1 MTESN
6 FTEQMRQLAEAHDRP
21 VGTQSVAE
29 TIERTVREDMNE
41 AYETAKQRIRDRIA
55 AGDLGAVGYVPLAHT
70 VLSFSP
76 EEYDLSPYR
85 GRARLTMNAEQ
96 RHELEFNRI
105 SGMLYYNYAY
115 DSYLAEDAPSRQVRH
130 CYRELR
136 ARAREDGIVL
146 RLITS
151 VDEGK
156 CNVYIGY
163 HFSLDGG
170 GKGR

>member
-1 MTESN
+1 MKDTS
-6 FTEQMRQLAEAHDRP
+6 FMEQMQQLSEAHHRP
-21 VGTQSVAE
+21 VGTRSVAE
-29 TIERTVREDMNE
+29 EIERTVRADMDA

-55 AGDLGAVGYVPLAHT
+55 GGDLGAVGYVPLAHT

-76 EEYDLSPYR
+76 EEYDLSPYQ

-105 SGMLYYNYAY
+105 TGMLYYNYAY
-115 DSYLAEDAPSRQVRH
+115 DSYFAEDAPSRLVRR

-136 ARAREDGIVL
+136 QRAREDGVAL
-146 RLITS
+146 RLISS
-151 VDEGK
+151 VEEGK

-163 HFSLDGG
+163 HFSLDGRG
-170 GKGR
+170 RGK